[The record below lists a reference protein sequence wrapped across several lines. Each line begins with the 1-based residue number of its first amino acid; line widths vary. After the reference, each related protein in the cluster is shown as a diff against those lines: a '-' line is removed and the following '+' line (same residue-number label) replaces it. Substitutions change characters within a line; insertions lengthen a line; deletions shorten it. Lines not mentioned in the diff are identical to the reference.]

1 MISFLGLY
9 IIMQTGLV
17 ILRDKCVSLSIVK
30 ARMTAEPSASKKPLI
45 SYDPLC
51 RSQINNHSINITVF
65 FEQELKQTTKTFV
78 PVIIGLHHDKGKCL

>member
-1 MISFLGLY
+1 MISFQGLY

-30 ARMTAEPSASKKPLI
+30 ARMTAKPSASKKPLI

-51 RSQINNHSINITVF
+51 WSQMNNHSVKITVF
-65 FEQELKQTTKTFV
+65 FEQELTETNNQD
-78 PVIIGLHHDKGKCL
+78 LCSRYHWSLL